1 MIEAHCNTRNIKFC
15 NLNKATLIKRN
26 FELNTRHVKVCFRD
40 ENLRERKI
48 VLRVYAN
55 I

>member
-1 MIEAHCNTRNIKFC
+1 MTKTHCNTRNIKFY

-26 FELNTRHVKVCFRD
+26 FKLNTRHVKVCFQD
-40 ENLRERKI
+40 KSLRERKI
-48 VLRVYAN
+48 MLQVYVN